1 MAVEYARSEFRIEK
15 KRVNAVITL
24 AHGDA
29 MPGHFF
35 VATGSVHYSGPEL
48 VGDLLNAEPGFF
60 PFELHDSLANRTI
73 LYNRREVVMVALPEN
88 EASLVPGYDVAP
100 ERFVSVLLSNG
111 ARVAGAVRVYRPKGH
126 DRLSDWARNA
136 DIFRYIE
143 TGETTLLVNM
153 AHVIEISE
161 VPKL

>member
-1 MAVEYARSEFRIEK
+1 MAVDHASSEFRVEK
-15 KRVNAVITL
+15 ARVNAVVTL
-24 AHGDA
+24 AHGDSHE
-29 MPGHFF
+29 GHFF
-35 VATGSVHYSGPEL
+35 VATGGAHCSGPEL

-60 PFELHDSLANRTI
+60 PFELHDAPANRTV

-88 EASLVPGYDVAP
+88 EASRVPGYDVAP
-100 ERFVSVLLSNG
+100 ERYVSVRLSHG
-111 ARVAGAVRVYRPKGH
+111 GRVAGAVRVYRPTGH
-126 DRLSDWARNA
+126 VRLSDWARNA

-161 VPKL
+161 VPKP